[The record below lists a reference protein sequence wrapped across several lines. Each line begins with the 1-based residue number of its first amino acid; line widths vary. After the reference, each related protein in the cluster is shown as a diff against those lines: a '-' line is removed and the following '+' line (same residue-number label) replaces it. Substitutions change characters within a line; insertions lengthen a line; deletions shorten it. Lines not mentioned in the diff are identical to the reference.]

1 MRLQSWGHPALAPL
15 APLSRAG
22 VWPRWRHRDGDVHP
36 CHVPR
41 ISLCCCQAVLP
52 KAGEGC
58 GLAERWHVWECPRAN
73 ASASLHGSS
82 RRAPARQQQPRA
94 ATNSC
99 TSLLRQLQLG
109 ETAGRTGNQPPGEQ
123 GCDEV
128 YDGACTGCA
137 VCKVCNGAY
146 GTRVGHTGCALG
158 NGVHGRVHTGCVACK
173 VCNGV
178 HVGCVLCNRV
188 HVACVLCSGV

>member
-1 MRLQSWGHPALAPL
+1 M
-15 APLSRAG
+15 
-22 VWPRWRHRDGDVHP
+22 
-36 CHVPR
+36 
-41 ISLCCCQAVLP
+41 
-52 KAGEGC
+52 
-58 GLAERWHVWECPRAN
+58 WECPRAN